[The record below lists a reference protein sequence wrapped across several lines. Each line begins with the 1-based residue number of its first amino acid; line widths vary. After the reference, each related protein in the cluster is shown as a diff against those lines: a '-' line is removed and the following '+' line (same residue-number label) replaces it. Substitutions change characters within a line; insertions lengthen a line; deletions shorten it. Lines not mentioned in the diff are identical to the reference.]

1 MAFLR
6 NGESV
11 TVTVPSGQ
19 RIAIGAIRGSNASV
33 LIPQGLSGG
42 PISVVEDTTRT
53 FGPWTGQTIDVTV
66 NSTQGCV
73 EYVIGASP
81 VLTDD
86 TINEAA
92 AAITG
97 GTINGT
103 TVGASTPSTGSFT
116 TLAATGAVTMN
127 PANLAVSIAPS
138 GTGSATFGASGT
150 GSTTVQR
157 VGAMSVLT
165 TDTSG
170 TPGNATI
177 NTLSGRAAFAAAG
190 STVVVTN
197 STVTAA
203 SKVFV
208 SLRGGDATLVSVRV
222 TPAAG
227 SFTVTGNAA
236 ATATTIF
243 DFFVVN

>member
-1 MAFLR
+1 MPFLR

-19 RIAIGAIRGSNASV
+19 RIAIGALRGSQASI
-33 LIPQGLSGG
+33 LIPQGLAGG
-42 PISVVEDTTRT
+42 PVAVMDDTTRT
-53 FGPWTGQTIDVTV
+53 FGPWTGLTVNVTV
-66 NSTQGCV
+66 NSSQGVV
-73 EYVIGASP
+73 EFVIGATP

-92 AAITG
+92 AALTG

-103 TVGASTPSTGSFT
+103 SVGATTPSTGSFT

-127 PANLAVSIAPS
+127 PASLAVSIAPS

-150 GSTTVQR
+150 GSTTVTR
-157 VGAMSVLT
+157 VGSLTVLT

-197 STVTAA
+197 STVTAT

-208 SLRGGDATLVSVRV
+208 SLRAGDATLDSVRV

-236 ATATTIF
+236 ATAITIF

>member
-1 MAFLR
+1 MPFLR
-6 NGESV
+6 NGEST

-19 RIAIGAIRGSNASV
+19 RIAIGAIRGSQASV
-33 LIPQGLSGG
+33 LIPQGLAGG
-42 PISVVEDTTRT
+42 PISVMDDTTRT
-53 FGPWTGQTIDVTV
+53 FGPWAGLAVNVTV
-66 NSTQGCV
+66 NSTQGVV
-73 EYVIGASP
+73 EHVIGATP

-86 TINEAA
+86 TMNDAA
-92 AAITG
+92 VAITG
-97 GTINGT
+97 GTITGT
-103 TVGASTPSTGSFT
+103 TISGSTGSFT
-116 TLAATGAVTMN
+116 TLTATGAVTAN
-127 PANLAVSIAPS
+127 PANLAVSLAPS
-138 GTGSATFGASGT
+138 GTGNATFGASGT
-150 GSTTVQR
+150 GSTTVTR
-157 VGAMSVLT
+157 VGSLTVLS

-190 STVVVTN
+190 TTVVVT
-197 STVTAA
+197 SSSVTAN

>member
-1 MAFLR
+1 MPFLR

-19 RIAIGAIRGSNASV
+19 RIAIGAIRGSNAAV
-33 LIPQGLSGG
+33 LIPQGLAGG
-42 PISVVEDTTRT
+42 PVSAFEDTTRT
-53 FGPWTGQTIDVTV
+53 FGPWTGLTIDVTV
-66 NSTQGCV
+66 KSTQGVV

-92 AAITG
+92 AALTG
-97 GTINGT
+97 GTITGT
-103 TVGASTPSTGSFT
+103 SISGSTGSFT
-116 TLAATGAVTMN
+116 TLAASGAVTMN
-127 PANLAVSIAPS
+127 PASAAVSIAPS

-150 GSTTVQR
+150 GSTTVTR
-157 VGAMSVLT
+157 VGSLTVLT

-190 STVVVTN
+190 TTVVVTN
-197 STVTAA
+197 STVTAT

-208 SLRGGDATLVSVRV
+208 SLRGGDATLTSVRV

-227 SFTVTGNAA
+227 SFTVTGNVA
-236 ATATTIF
+236 ATAVTIF
-243 DFFVVN
+243 DFLIVN

>member
-1 MAFLR
+1 MPFLR

-19 RIAIGAIRGSNASV
+19 RIAIGAIRGCNASI
-33 LIPQGLSGG
+33 LIPDGLAGG
-42 PISVVEDTTRT
+42 PISVLEDATRT
-53 FGPWTGQTIDVTV
+53 FGPWTGQTVSVTV

-92 AAITG
+92 AALTG

-103 TVGASTPSTGSFT
+103 SVGATTPSTGSFT
-116 TLAATGAVTMN
+116 TLTATGAVTMN
-127 PANLAVSIAPS
+127 PANLAVSLAPS
-138 GTGSATFGASGT
+138 GTGNATFGASGT
-150 GSTTVQR
+150 GATTLQR
-157 VGAMSVLT
+157 LNTLT
-165 TDTSG
+165 VVSTDTSG
-170 TPGNATI
+170 TPGNATMT
-177 NTLSGRAAFAAAG
+177 TLSGRAAFAAAG
-190 STVVVTN
+190 TTVVITN
-197 STVTAA
+197 AQVTAA

-208 SLRGGDATLVSVRV
+208 SLRGGDATLTSVRV

-236 ATATTIF
+236 ATAVTIF
-243 DFFVVN
+243 DYFIMN

>member
-1 MAFLR
+1 MPFLR

-19 RIAIGAIRGSNASV
+19 RIAIGALRGSQASI
-33 LIPQGLSGG
+33 LIPQGLAGG
-42 PISVVEDTTRT
+42 PVSVMDDTTRT
-53 FGPWTGQTIDVTV
+53 FGPWTGLTVGVTV
-66 NSTQGCV
+66 NSSQGVV
-73 EYVIGASP
+73 EFVIGATP

-86 TINEAA
+86 TINRAA
-92 AAITG
+92 VAITG
-97 GTINGT
+97 GTITGT
-103 TVGASTPSTGSFT
+103 PISGSTGSFT
-116 TLAATGAVTMN
+116 TLAASGAVTMN
-127 PANLAVSIAPS
+127 PASAAVSIAPS
-138 GTGSATFGASGT
+138 GTGNATFGASGT
-150 GSTTVQR
+150 GSTTVTR
-157 VGAMSVLT
+157 VGSLTVLT

-197 STVTAA
+197 STVTAT

-208 SLRGGDATLVSVRV
+208 SLRAGDATLVSVRV

-236 ATATTIF
+236 ATAITIF

>member
-1 MAFLR
+1 MPFLR

-11 TVTVPSGQ
+11 TVSVPSGQ
-19 RIAIGAIRGSNASV
+19 RIVVGAIRGCNASV
-33 LIPQGLSGG
+33 LIPSGLAGG
-42 PISVVEDTTRT
+42 PISVIEDTTRT
-53 FGPWTGQTIDVTV
+53 FGPWAGQTVSVTV

-73 EYVIGASP
+73 EYVVGASP

-92 AAITG
+92 VAITG
-97 GTINGT
+97 GTIT
-103 TVGASTPSTGSFT
+103 STAGSFT
-116 TLAATGAVTMN
+116 TLSASAAVNLN
-127 PANLAVSIAPS
+127 PASLAVSIAPS
-138 GTGSATFGASGT
+138 GTGNATFGASGT

-157 VGAMSVLT
+157 VGALSVLT

-170 TPGNATI
+170 TPGNTTI

-190 STVVVTN
+190 TTVVVTN

-208 SLRGGDATLVSVRV
+208 SLRGGDATLTSVRV

-227 SFTVTGNAA
+227 SFTVTGIAA